1 MKLKLFRKGFIVDG
15 NIPAPAT
22 DSRPATDYCVRL
34 PHSNNSLKKK
44 LKGIGKFFNTK
55 KGFGVI
61 NVISEINENVP
72 DRKRLIDEV
81 LNDPIRDKPG
91 LSCNYVRHI

>member
-15 NIPAPAT
+15 NIPAPVM
-22 DSRPATDYCVRL
+22 DSRPATDYCVRHR
-34 PHSNNSLKKK
+34 HSNNSLKKK
-44 LKGIGKFFNTK
+44 LKGIGQFFHTR
-55 KGFGVI
+55 KGFGII

-81 LNDPIRDKPG
+81 LNDPIRDEPG
-91 LSCNYVRHI
+91 LYCNYVRHI